1 VTDKEVDWKSYQT
14 LLQMLRRCVNVD
26 ADRTYV
32 AGECLNALAAVSLA
46 LNYPDHWA
54 ECWIELG
61 NTYRYLAGNALNLP
75 FVLVK
80 GAHEEGEYLAY
91 FDFATKCFE
100 YRDCRHF
107 ASSWDRTPAQ
117 VRGVAVPQATRER
130 SPRRVSYT
138 IESLRNPSAYWL
150 TIGGREDENQLGAV
164 DACVDGQTVR
174 VTTDNVDAYAL
185 NLAQAPVDANQ
196 LVRILENGRSVDT
209 VTGPVFSRTSE
220 KYRGGGRVKTSRLP
234 GPLSD
239 VFTDAYV
246 VAWGGSDDSAVVT
259 AAEEV
264 ARSLAGQ
271 GPCLADT
278 DLPGQLVRTHNLIL
292 VGTPDSNRWLA
303 KVDPSMPVRIVADR
317 ITAGRREYEGRD
329 LGYMLI
335 YPSPL
340 NAQRYVAVFSAT
352 SARAMA
358 RLGEAYAQ
366 IKWIRPADVGVFQI
380 TADGGIQ
387 WHVLETFNTVWSW
400 HEKYDRPLVTV
411 KREHP
416 TWQWQQWL
424 ARMLRRLLQTDVV
437 VYENPFLFGSPP
449 PVGRMTYRDVFNTF
463 KNYWIS
469 KVEIDG
475 ADLRSLVGSPLGGG
489 PDPKAATR
497 IIDGVSLITATDH
510 MGEKVLAVSDLKDG
524 RTYTA
529 AMSEKCLKG
538 ELGVVPQT
546 YRIVDQRYLI
556 PTLMAYLEADADRDI
571 DAELDQF
578 VFTIF

>member
-1 VTDKEVDWKSYQT
+1 
-14 LLQMLRRCVNVD
+14 
-26 ADRTYV
+26 
-32 AGECLNALAAVSLA
+32 
-46 LNYPDHWA
+46 
-54 ECWIELG
+54 
-61 NTYRYLAGNALNLP
+61 
-75 FVLVK
+75 
-80 GAHEEGEYLAY
+80 
-91 FDFATKCFE
+91 
-100 YRDCRHF
+100 
-107 ASSWDRTPAQ
+107 
-117 VRGVAVPQATRER
+117 
-130 SPRRVSYT
+130 
-138 IESLRNPSAYWL
+138 
-150 TIGGREDENQLGAV
+150 
-164 DACVDGQTVR
+164 
-174 VTTDNVDAYAL
+174 
-185 NLAQAPVDANQ
+185 
-196 LVRILENGRSVDT
+196 
-209 VTGPVFSRTSE
+209 
-220 KYRGGGRVKTSRLP
+220 
-234 GPLSD
+234 
-239 VFTDAYV
+239 
-246 VAWGGSDDSAVVT
+246 
-259 AAEEV
+259 
-264 ARSLAGQ
+264 
-271 GPCLADT
+271 
-278 DLPGQLVRTHNLIL
+278 
-292 VGTPDSNRWLA
+292 
-303 KVDPSMPVRIVADR
+303 
-317 ITAGRREYEGRD
+317 
-329 LGYMLI
+329 
-335 YPSPL
+335 
-340 NAQRYVAVFSAT
+340 
-352 SARAMA
+352 MA